1 MKPTYSKKSKYG
13 SRKVTI
19 DGVTYDS
26 LKEYHRF
33 CDLKLMQSAGIIT
46 GLQRQVKYELIPT
59 QRINGKVIERPV
71 NYYADFV
78 YKMDRQLV
86 VEDVKGYKTPEYVI
100 KRKLMLSV
108 YGIQIHEV

>member
-1 MKPTYSKKSKYG
+1 MSKYH

-33 CDLKLMQSAGIIT
+33 CDLKLMQRAGIIT

-59 QRINGKVIERPV
+59 QRINGKAVEQPTS
-71 NYYADFV
+71 YYADFV
-78 YKMDRQLV
+78 YKDHDGNLV
-86 VEDVKGYKTPEYVI
+86 VEDVKGFRTDVYI
-100 KRKLMLSV
+100 LKRKLMLYF

>member
-33 CDLKLMQSAGIIT
+33 CDLKLMQRGPES
-46 GLQRQVKYELIPT
+46 LP
-59 QRINGKVIERPV
+59 
-71 NYYADFV
+71 DFSD
-78 YKMDRQLV
+78 KSSMNCFPRR
-86 VEDVKGYKTPEYVI
+86 ESTAK
-100 KRKLMLSV
+100 
-108 YGIQIHEV
+108 

>member
-33 CDLKLMQSAGIIT
+33 CDLKLMQRAGIIT
-46 GLQRQVKYELIPT
+46 GLQRQVKYELLPT

>member
-33 CDLKLMQSAGIIT
+33 CDLKLMQRAGIIT

-59 QRINGKVIERPV
+59 QRINGKGIERPV
-71 NYYADFV
+71 NDYADFV

>member
-33 CDLKLMQSAGIIT
+33 CDLKLMQRARIIT

>member
-1 MKPTYSKKSKYG
+1 MKPIYSKKSKYG

-33 CDLKLMQSAGIIT
+33 CDLKLMQRAGIIT

>member
-33 CDLKLMQSAGIIT
+33 CDLKLMQRVGIIT

-59 QRINGKVIERPV
+59 QRINGKMIERPV

>member
-1 MKPTYSKKSKYG
+1 M
-13 SRKVTI
+13 
-19 DGVTYDS
+19 
-26 LKEYHRF
+26 
-33 CDLKLMQSAGIIT
+33 
-46 GLQRQVKYELIPT
+46 
-59 QRINGKVIERPV
+59 IERPV
-71 NYYADFV
+71 YYYADFV

>member
-1 MKPTYSKKSKYG
+1 MKPTYSKKSKYR

-33 CDLKLMQSAGIIT
+33 CDLKLMQRAGIIT
-46 GLQRQVKYELIPT
+46 GLQRQVKYELLPT

>member
-33 CDLKLMQSAGIIT
+33 CDLKLMQRAGIIT

-59 QRINGKVIERPV
+59 QRINGKMIERPV

>member
-33 CDLKLMQSAGIIT
+33 CNLKLMQRAGIIT

>member
-33 CDLKLMQSAGIIT
+33 CDLKLMQRAGIIT

-71 NYYADFV
+71 YYYADFV

>member
-1 MKPTYSKKSKYG
+1 MKPTYSQKSKYG

-33 CDLKLMQSAGIIT
+33 CDLKLMQRAGIIT

>member
-33 CDLKLMQSAGIIT
+33 CDLKLMQRAGIIT
-46 GLQRQVKYELIPT
+46 GLQRQVKYELLPT

-78 YKMDRQLV
+78 YKMNRQLV

>member
-33 CDLKLMQSAGIIT
+33 CDLKLMQRAGIIT
-46 GLQRQVKYELIPT
+46 GLQRQVKYELLPT

-71 NYYADFV
+71 YYYADFV

>member
-1 MKPTYSKKSKYG
+1 MKKSKY
-13 SRKVTI
+13 KNHIVTI

-33 CDLKLMQSAGIIT
+33 CDLKLMQRAGIIT

-71 NYYADFV
+71 YYYADFV

>member
-33 CDLKLMQSAGIIT
+33 CDLKLMQRAGIIT
-46 GLQRQVKYELIPT
+46 GLQRQVKYELLPT

-71 NYYADFV
+71 YYYADFV
-78 YKMDRQLV
+78 HKMDRQLV

>member
-33 CDLKLMQSAGIIT
+33 CDLKLMQRAGIIT

-86 VEDVKGYKTPEYVI
+86 VEDIKGYKTPEYVI

>member
-33 CDLKLMQSAGIIT
+33 CDLKLMQRAGIIT

>member
-1 MKPTYSKKSKYG
+1 MKPTYSQKSKYG

-33 CDLKLMQSAGIIT
+33 CDLKLMQRAGIIT

-86 VEDVKGYKTPEYVI
+86 VEDVKGYKTPEYII